1 MSSGGDNTIPAIPRA
16 PISDLDVDR
25 DDDEAQWERQVM
37 ALAERRL
44 RSARERLE
52 KMGIVDE
59 DGELV
64 SQELPPDMQP
74 DSDTTLETG

>member
-1 MSSGGDNTIPAIPRA
+1 VAIEGDITIAPIPRA
-16 PISDLDVDR
+16 PVGDLDVDR
-25 DDDEAQWERQVM
+25 EADEDQWERRVM
-37 ALAERRL
+37 ALAEHRL

-52 KMGIVDE
+52 RMGIVDG

-64 SQELPPDMQP
+64 SEELPPDMQP